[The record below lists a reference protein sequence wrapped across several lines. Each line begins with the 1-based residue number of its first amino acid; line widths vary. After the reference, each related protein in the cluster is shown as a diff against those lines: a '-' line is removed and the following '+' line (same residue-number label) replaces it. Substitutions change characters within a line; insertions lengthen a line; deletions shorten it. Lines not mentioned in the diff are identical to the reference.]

1 MRHWLMSLLAGGSL
15 ACAGTAVRPEPG
27 AALVAAPG
35 SEVLY
40 VGEHSVVGRTSSL
53 KVDPAALHGR
63 YRSVPVHLSWSG
75 QYLHGSVAEQLTRVE
90 LAEGDDVRL
99 AGAFAGAPVD
109 LILEQ
114 GGLSGRVGNCH
125 YALRRVPG
133 GFRGPARCGSR
144 QLADAQ
150 LAYPPALAS
159 RPLGE
164 QAALLALL
172 LSPELPGRYL
182 ASQRLRPG
190 SSREEARPG
199 QERPAPSNGLI
210 YGPMVHRR

>member
-1 MRHWLMSLLAGGSL
+1 MRNLLMSVVAAVGL
-15 ACAGTAVRPEPG
+15 ACAGSTVRPEPG
-27 AALVAAPG
+27 AAQVAAPG
-35 SEVLY
+35 SELLY

-53 KVDPAALHGR
+53 KLEAAELHGR
-63 YRSVPVHLSWSG
+63 YRSVPVHLSWNG
-75 QYLHGSVAEQLTRVE
+75 QFLQGSVAEQLTRVE

-99 AGAFAGAPVD
+99 AGSFAGSPLD
-109 LILEQ
+109 LVVEQ
-114 GGLSGRVGNCH
+114 GGLSGRVGACH

-144 QLADAQ
+144 QLEDAQ
-150 LAYPPALAS
+150 LAFPPALAA

-172 LSPELPGRYL
+172 LSPELPGHYL
-182 ASQRLRPG
+182 ASQQLRPG
-190 SSREEARPG
+190 ASREEARPG

-210 YGPMVHRR
+210 YGPMVRRR